1 MNLSKIAM
9 AVRVKIFLE
18 CRMMYQVFAPGR
30 VELLGNH
37 TDYNAGVVMSAALDL
52 GTTVTGER
60 SAGSTIRLR
69 SAGFPEVIVDALE
82 PLHPSGSWSDYPVGV
97 IAKFIEA
104 GYEVGGFEAEFST
117 NLPVGAGLS
126 SSASIEV
133 ATAVLLCRM
142 FDLEISPMDLARLCK
157 KAENEFA
164 GVNCG
169 ILDQV
174 SCIFGKRQHA
184 IFLDC
189 REESVQRV
197 PFPEGVELLIV
208 HSGVKHALTGG
219 EYNERRDQCFEAAR
233 TLGVPA
239 LRDASTADLSRAGL
253 SDVVRRRA
261 AHITG
266 ENERVFAGLSA
277 LELGD
282 LETFGRL
289 LTASHMSS
297 MENFEN
303 STPELD
309 SLVRIATSQPGVLG
323 ARLTG
328 GGFGGAI
335 IALVMA
341 ENIETAKVEILSKYL
356 IEMEIDTDAY
366 HCRMGDGAIPDA

>member
-1 MNLSKIAM
+1 
-9 AVRVKIFLE
+9 
-18 CRMMYQVFAPGR
+18 
-30 VELLGNH
+30 
-37 TDYNAGVVMSAALDL
+37 
-52 GTTVTGER
+52 
-60 SAGSTIRLR
+60 
-69 SAGFPEVIVDALE
+69 
-82 PLHPSGSWSDYPVGV
+82 
-97 IAKFIEA
+97 
-104 GYEVGGFEAEFST
+104 
-117 NLPVGAGLS
+117 
-126 SSASIEV
+126 
-133 ATAVLLCRM
+133 
-142 FDLEISPMDLARLCK
+142 
-157 KAENEFA
+157 
-164 GVNCG
+164 
-169 ILDQV
+169 
-174 SCIFGKRQHA
+174 
-184 IFLDC
+184 
-189 REESVQRV
+189 
-197 PFPEGVELLIV
+197 LIV

-239 LRDASTADLSRAGL
+239 LRDASTADLSHAGL

-356 IEMEIDTDAY
+356 TDMEIDTDAY

>member
-1 MNLSKIAM
+1 
-9 AVRVKIFLE
+9 
-18 CRMMYQVFAPGR
+18 MMYQVFAPGR

-52 GTTVTGER
+52 GTTVTGEA
-60 SAGSTIRLR
+60 SAGSRIRLR
-69 SAGFPEVIVDALE
+69 SAGFPEVIVDASE
-82 PLHPSGSWSDYPVGV
+82 PLHPSGGWSDYPVGV

-142 FDLEISPMDLARLCK
+142 FDWEISPMDLARLCK

-189 REESVQRV
+189 RKESVQRV

-239 LRDASTADLSRAGL
+239 LRDASTADLSHAGL

-356 IEMEIDTDAY
+356 TDMEIDTDAY

>member
-1 MNLSKIAM
+1 
-9 AVRVKIFLE
+9 
-18 CRMMYQVFAPGR
+18 MMHHVFAPGR

-37 TDYNAGVVMSAALDL
+37 TDYNAGVVMAAALDL
-52 GTTVTGER
+52 GTTATGET
-60 SAGSTIRLR
+60 STGPRIHLR
-69 SAGFPEVIVDALE
+69 SAGFPEVVVDASA
-82 PLHPSGSWSDYPVGV
+82 PLHPSGDWSDYPVGV

-104 GYEVGGFEAEFST
+104 GYAVGGFKAEFSS

-133 ATAVLLCRM
+133 ATAVLLCRL
-142 FDLEISPMDLARLCK
+142 FDWEISPMDLARLCR

-174 SCIFGKRQHA
+174 SSIFGKRQHA

-189 REESVQRV
+189 RAESVQRV
-197 PFPEGVELLIV
+197 PFPEGVELLVV

-233 TLGVPA
+233 ILGVPA
-239 LRDASTADLSRAGL
+239 LRDVSTADLSHPGL
-253 SDVVRRRA
+253 PDLVRRRA

-277 LELGD
+277 LESGD

-289 LTASHMSS
+289 LTASHRSS
-297 MENFEN
+297 IDNFEN

-309 SLVRIATSQPGVLG
+309 ALVRIATSQPGVLG

-335 IALVMA
+335 IALVRA
-341 ENIETAKVEILSKYL
+341 ENVESAQTEIISKYL
-356 IEMEIDTDAY
+356 IDMKINTNAY
-366 HCRMGDGAIPDA
+366 HCRMGDGAIPTA